1 MLNRNRGI
9 VILLAF
15 YLALLPNI
23 TACLSN
29 PVDIDHEKS
38 EFLRIINEY
47 RQNNGIGTLKIS
59 SALTTAAQLH
69 SEDMAAHNYFNHTS
83 LDGRT
88 FVDRIRAA
96 GYNYNTWLGENI
108 AAGFYTAE
116 SVFGLPGHPG
126 WKDSPGHNANM
137 LNPNYVVI
145 GIGIAENDA
154 SDYKIYWTTDFGG
167 YDDGT
172 PQPPPPP
179 PNNPPNVPSTP
190 SGPTTGYSGA
200 SYSFSTSTTDPDG
213 DQVKYTFDWNDGTTS
228 ATGLQPSGSTGSLSH
243 TWNRQGEYHVWV
255 KATDSKGASSD
266 WSSPLTITIKN
277 RSPNTPNIPSGP
289 ATGYT
294 STSYTFTTS
303 ATDPDGNQLKYTFNW
318 TGSYTTTGFFA
329 SGSTASASHTWS
341 QPGTYSIN
349 VMATDSDGANSSWSS
364 PVTINIENAPPNTPA
379 RPSGTT
385 SCTPNSSYEY
395 SVYASDPDDE
405 NVHCVF
411 DWGDG
416 ATMVTPAQSSGSLFK
431 ASHTWGRLGTFSV
444 KVKAID
450 SAGKESPWSQ
460 PTTVEVKL
468 PSTITIATSL
478 SAVARGEK
486 LAVNG
491 SINPPHASV
500 VTLTYRK
507 PDGSQII
514 VQVKSDQNGNYN
526 DVIAPNAVGTWS
538 VQASWNGDD
547 NHFGSSTSPI
557 TFGVDPALCS
567 VTFES
572 NATGISALVDG
583 LNYSLPQSFKWLE
596 GTAHAVIVEESHY
609 FAEGGRYVFRR
620 WDDGLL
626 DLSRNIIVK
635 DPATYQAIFTTQYIA
650 SIKTEPNSSE
660 SERWYDEG
668 IVIQLSV
675 NSTVIPQ
682 GDGSRLVFKGW
693 SNNASE
699 PTINLTVHGPTAV
712 EALWMRQFLLQVSS
726 TYGHAEGGGWHDES
740 SEVNFWLLPIVVD
753 CGNGTRRVFHLWV
766 GEGAGGYSGEEPN
779 NTLTIIGPVNETATW
794 GTQYYVAIN
803 STHGQPLGAGWHDEF
818 TATNVSVESVV
829 YDSET
834 SRFTFQRWKGLVDG
848 QETNVTIMVDS
859 PISIEAVWRREFY
872 LNLTSQYGET
882 WGAGWYAEGSNA
894 SFGVISPPPNI
905 VGYAFDGW
913 TGDETAKTLNATA
926 LMDRP
931 KSMIA
936 KWHRDYTE
944 VGVLSALGLIGIAS
958 IILYRRRHGKAVKG
972 VKEGA
977 VGKTSLDQKSIII
990 INCHVIDKSY

>member
-1 MLNRNRGI
+1 MLNRNRTI

-15 YLALLPNI
+15 YLALLLNVSL
-23 TACLSN
+23 CYSDLDS
-29 PVDIDHEKS
+29 EKS
-38 EFLRIINEY
+38 AFLVLINQY
-47 RQNNGIGTLKIS
+47 RQANGKGTLKIS

-69 SEDMAAHNYFNHTS
+69 SEDMAAHNYFSHTS

-88 FVDRIRAA
+88 YVDRIRAA
-96 GYNYNTWLGENI
+96 GYNYNTYLGENI
-108 AAGFYTAE
+108 AAGFDTAQK
-116 SVFGLPGHPG
+116 VFDA
-126 WKDSPGHNANM
+126 WKASPGHNENM

-145 GIGIAENDA
+145 GIGLVYNG
-154 SDYKIYWTTDFGG
+154 SSTYGWYWTTDFGG

-190 SGPTTGYSGA
+190 IGPTTGYSGS

-228 ATGLQPSGSTGSLSH
+228 TTGLQSSGSTGSLSH

-266 WSSPLTITIKN
+266 WSSPLTITIQN
-277 RSPNTPNIPSGP
+277 RPPNTPSTPLGVSN
-289 ATGYT
+289 GYT
-294 STSYTFTTS
+294 STGYTFTTS
-303 ATDPDGNQLKYTFNW
+303 ATDPDGNQLRYTFDW
-318 TGSYTTTGFFA
+318 GDGVTTITSYLA
-329 SGSTASASHTWS
+329 SGSTASASHSWTH
-341 QPGTYSIN
+341 PGAYSIK
-349 VMATDSDGANSSWSS
+349 VMATDSDGADSFWSS
-364 PVTINIENAPPNTPA
+364 PATINVENAPPNIPA
-379 RPSGTT
+379 RPSGTA
-385 SCTPNSSYEY
+385 SCITDRSYEY
-395 SVYASDPDDE
+395 SVYASDPDGE
-405 NVHCVF
+405 EVHCVF

-416 ATMVTPAQSSGSLFK
+416 TTTVTPTQGSGSLFK
-431 ASHTWGRLGTFSV
+431 ASHTWGSLGTFSV

-450 SAGKESPWSQ
+450 TAGKESPWSQ

-478 SAVARGEK
+478 SAVARGER

-491 SINPPHASV
+491 SINPPHAST

-507 PDGSQII
+507 PDGSQIT
-514 VQVKSDQNGNYN
+514 VQVKSDQNGKYN

-547 NHFGSSTSPI
+547 NHFGSSTSTI

-596 GTAHAVIVEESHY
+596 GTAHVVIVEESHY

-620 WDDGLL
+620 WDDGPL
-626 DLSRNIIVK
+626 DRSRNIIVK

-650 SIKTEPNSSE
+650 SIRTGPNSSE
-660 SERWYDEG
+660 SEGWYDEG

-682 GDGSRLVFKGW
+682 GDGSRIVFRGW

-699 PTINLTVHGPTAV
+699 PTINLTVNGPTAV
-712 EALWMRQFLLQVSS
+712 EALWMRQYFLQVSS
-726 TYGHAEGGGWHDES
+726 TYGNAEGGGWHDES
-740 SEVNFWLLPIVVD
+740 SEVNFGLYPVVVD
-753 CGNGTRRVFHLWV
+753 CGNGTRRIFRLWV

-779 NTLTIIGPVNETATW
+779 KTLTVTGPVNETATW
-794 GTQYYVAIN
+794 GTQYYLAVN

-818 TATNVSVESVV
+818 TATNVSVESAV

-834 SRFTFQRWKGLVDG
+834 SRFIFQRWNGLVDG
-848 QETNVTIMVDS
+848 QEANVTIMVDS
-859 PISIEAVWRREFY
+859 PISIEAVWQREFY
-872 LNLTSQYGET
+872 LNLSSQYGET

-905 VGYAFDGW
+905 IGYVFDGW

-926 LMDRP
+926 LMDGP
-931 KSMIA
+931 KSMNA

-944 VGVLSALGLIGIAS
+944 VGVLSTLGLIGMAS
-958 IILYRRRHGKAVKG
+958 IILYRRRHRRAVSGTKVGAVKSQSE
-972 VKEGA
+972 VSNEQH
-977 VGKTSLDQKSIII
+977 QKP
-990 INCHVIDKSY
+990 